1 MKHSYLS
8 LALIIPLL
16 CQCGGYD
23 SHFLSE
29 TDYIPVFGE
38 DSCRYIDDN
47 DTQWLAEP
55 YTEASLFYEDMALI
69 RNESDKKWG
78 YIDDNGE
85 LLFPA
90 VYTGATI
97 FHENRAW
104 VVRPDEAPCAIDSKG
119 RLQLT
124 LTRASK
130 VMIFCEGMAA
140 FAQKK
145 GNRERWGFI
154 DKAGNTVIEPIYKE
168 VKPFSQGVA
177 AVKNEKGLWGYI
189 DNRGAEQI
197 PARFRS
203 AEPFSLKQ
211 QAVVASEESGKS
223 LVIGITGDTLA
234 EIECEELISDGE
246 FFRIK
251 KDGKWGWCDMRG
263 EIIVAPRFDDSLAF
277 GMYELAPVKI
287 NGKWGYIDRK
297 GKLKIKRQFA
307 EAYPFF
313 DKLALV
319 RTGTV
324 YGFIDKNGHFQINPQ
339 YDRVSVDYIYQSLGV
354 GSAFTII
361 ESDHARYK

>member
-1 MKHSYLS
+1 M
-8 LALIIPLL
+8 IPLL

-29 TDYIPVFGE
+29 TEYIPVFSE

-47 DTQWLAEP
+47 DEQLFAEP
-55 YTEASLFYEDMALI
+55 YTEASLFYDDMALVC
-69 RNESDKKWG
+69 NESDNKWG
-78 YIDDNGE
+78 YIDDNGK

-104 VVRPDEAPCAIDSKG
+104 VVRPDEAPCAIDTKG

-145 GNRERWGFI
+145 ENRERWGFI
-154 DKAGNTVIEPIYKE
+154 DKTGNTIIKPVYKE

-177 AVKNEKGLWGYI
+177 AVKNEEGLWGYI
-189 DNRGAEQI
+189 DNQGVERI

-203 AEPFSLKQ
+203 AESFSKRQ
-211 QAVVASEESGKS
+211 QAVVASKESGKFQI
-223 LVIGITGDTLA
+223 IGITGDTLA
-234 EIECEELISDGE
+234 TIECQELVSDGE
-246 FFRIK
+246 IFRIK
-251 KDGKWGWCDMRG
+251 KTDKWGWCDKQG
-263 EIIVAPRFDDSLAF
+263 KIIIAPRFDDSNAF
-277 GMYELAPVKI
+277 GTYGLAPVKI
-287 NGKWGYIDRK
+287 NGKWGYINRK
-297 GKLKIKRQFA
+297 GDWEIKRQFS
-307 EAYPFF
+307 EAFPFF

-339 YDRVSVDYIYQSLGV
+339 YDRVSADYIHQALGA
-354 GSAFTII
+354 GSSFTTI